1 MGFIDTLKRIPK
13 ILEANLN
20 DLLDK
25 CEDPEKMMNQI
36 LVDYRNDL
44 ADVKASTQE
53 VMASLADAKS
63 QLKKIDDKIAAQQNM
78 MQNAAQKVAQAER
91 EGNTAEAQ
99 RHMANLTTLTETKQQ
114 LEVERT
120 PIAQQVAIF
129 EQNADELRKAYNKL
143 VNDISTV
150 ERRVQNAVAQQKM
163 AKAMETVNDTSAI
176 DRATKTAQSLD
187 RYEKKAEHAFNK
199 AMAGRELN
207 AQLSASSDLASEYG
221 SGAAPSVNSEVEAL
235 LAAARG
241 N

>member
-1 MGFIDTLKRIPK
+1 MGFIETLKRIPK

-44 ADVKASTQE
+44 AEVKASTQE

-78 MQNAAQKVAQAER
+78 MQNAAQKVAQAEK
-91 EGNTAEAQ
+91 ELNTAEAQ
-99 RHMANLTTLTETKQQ
+99 RHLANLTTLTETKQQ
-114 LEVERT
+114 LEMERT

-150 ERRVQNAVAQQKM
+150 ERRVQNAIAQQKM
-163 AKAMETVNDTSAI
+163 AEAMETVNDTSAI

-207 AQLSASSDLASEYG
+207 AQLNASSDLASEYG
-221 SGAAPSVNSEVEAL
+221 AGSSPSVNSEVAAL